1 MSHNS
6 PLSEYISRFDNLS
19 LIVNET
25 TSRLLSDNSDKLIS
39 DNINFFTKSF
49 LVLMCTYLESYLKD
63 VLMLIIN
70 ETNSKL
76 RKSKIPH
83 NLIKWSVDS
92 NRTFKEKDY
101 KFENYKLELNR
112 DNLDKFISGN
122 PYRTKDLFQKFG
134 IEIHKN
140 DKFNFQIEFIQSIV
154 TKRNK
159 VIHYNDDASDVSN
172 SDLINYIEN
181 IKEYIRNI
189 DEIIQQN
196 TQ

>member
-1 MSHNS
+1 
-6 PLSEYISRFDNLS
+6 
-19 LIVNET
+19 
-25 TSRLLSDNSDKLIS
+25 
-39 DNINFFTKSF
+39 
-49 LVLMCTYLESYLKD
+49 MCTYLESYLKD